1 MHWKGIYLR
10 RLTKQTEIKAD
21 SLKSSL
27 QNASMNFTNMTSH
40 MRETKNGV
48 VVFISRNRR
57 KKIITKCNLFEFNN
71 HHIILIWMKFPGLQ
85 YDDVPA

>member
-48 VVFISRNRR
+48 GFAGTLSLFRETEE
-57 KKIITKCNLFEFNN
+57 KKLSQNVTYLNLITII
-71 HHIILIWMKFPGLQ
+71 
-85 YDDVPA
+85 